1 MTITQIRAFYLAATL
16 GSFTAAAEYMGLTQ
30 PTISELVRKVEDQYG
45 MALFVRRGRRLVL
58 TTAGQALMPWA
69 KRLLDAELGAD
80 SALTALSTGEGG
92 TVSFGILKN
101 ANYYHLSELAAVFRE
116 AHPNVRI
123 RLLGQN
129 SFEVADAVRNGTL
142 EAGLLCLPVPTEGLH
157 IQPLMRHEILWA
169 SSKPERCMRPMSL
182 IDMPKDPLILYD
194 ARHGEEDPTRL
205 QLTQQAQQLGVTLE
219 PDIEVESVDAAMS
232 LVSRGLGDS
241 IVPQAVAQ
249 SDHFPSNI
257 HVTTLENPIYDTFA
271 LVRRENWELSPIAAH
286 LADLAVSML
295 LNKVSG
301 EIA

>member
-1 MTITQIRAFYLAATL
+1 M
-16 GSFTAAAEYMGLTQ
+16 
-30 PTISELVRKVEDQYG
+30 
-45 MALFVRRGRRLVL
+45 
-58 TTAGQALMPWA
+58 
-69 KRLLDAELGAD
+69 
-80 SALTALSTGEGG
+80 
-92 TVSFGILKN
+92 
-101 ANYYHLSELAAVFRE
+101 
-116 AHPNVRI
+116 
-123 RLLGQN
+123 
-129 SFEVADAVRNGTL
+129 
-142 EAGLLCLPVPTEGLH
+142 
-157 IQPLMRHEILWA
+157 
-169 SSKPERCMRPMSL
+169 
-182 IDMPKDPLILYD
+182 
-194 ARHGEEDPTRL
+194 
-205 QLTQQAQQLGVTLE
+205 TLE

>member
-1 MTITQIRAFYLAATL
+1 M
-16 GSFTAAAEYMGLTQ
+16 
-30 PTISELVRKVEDQYG
+30 
-45 MALFVRRGRRLVL
+45 
-58 TTAGQALMPWA
+58 
-69 KRLLDAELGAD
+69 
-80 SALTALSTGEGG
+80 
-92 TVSFGILKN
+92 
-101 ANYYHLSELAAVFRE
+101 
-116 AHPNVRI
+116 
-123 RLLGQN
+123 
-129 SFEVADAVRNGTL
+129 RNGTL

-169 SSKPERCMRPMSL
+169 SSKPERCMQPMRL
-182 IDMPKDPLILYD
+182 VDMPKEPLILYD

-205 QLTQQAQQLGVTLE
+205 QLTQQAQQCGVTLE

-249 SDHFPSNI
+249 SEHFPSNI
-257 HVTTLENPIYDTFA
+257 HVTTLECPIYDTFA

-301 EIA
+301 EVA